1 MFEVPRFT
9 EEEFEVYQKVKFA
22 VYMSSIAQWAEYRN
36 RDLTQQEAEEMA
48 NELWEFAPED
58 EFEYLDENYGEK

>member
-1 MFEVPRFT
+1 MFEVPKFT
-9 EEEFEVYQKVKFA
+9 EEECDVYQKVKFA
-22 VYMSSIAQWAEYRN
+22 LYMSSIAQWAEERN

-48 NELWEFAPED
+48 NELWEFAPEN